1 MVLRKYPLPC
11 SIFILTFNYIE
22 HLLSGTINQ
31 QWGNGVLFL
40 FLYNLPVALG
50 KILNEIKD
58 TKYSRF
64 IESYKKV
71 HKVQLK
77 LPS

>member
-1 MVLRKYPLPC
+1 MGQP
-11 SIFILTFNYIE
+11 TN
-22 HLLSGTINQ
+22 
-31 QWGNGVLFL
+31 NGGMEFFFL
-40 FLYNLPVALG
+40 FLYNLPVALD
-50 KILNEIKD
+50 KILNEIKN